1 MVKFDILHGQ
11 GAGWPDRLTA
21 VRQWFRRRPGPVF
34 RLSEQDG
41 TRLFLHYA
49 TLPVADRHQRFH
61 GRSPYGLILERCQN
75 IDFNE
80 AIILG
85 QKVGRRLIGVV
96 ELLPSMADDD
106 PAYELAVSVL
116 PAWQHQGVALA
127 LVQAALDH
135 VAQVDPLRP
144 VVLFTETD
152 NQGMLR
158 ICRKLKGKG
167 ELMGGEYRFLF
178 RPSLRRSGLVA

>member
-1 MVKFDILHGQ
+1 MVKFDILQEHE
-11 GAGWPDRLTA
+11 AGWSERLA
-21 VRQWFRRRPGPVF
+21 SILHWFRRKPGPAF
-34 RLSEQDG
+34 RLSERDG

-49 TLPVADRHQRFH
+49 TLPVPDRHQRFH

-75 IDFNE
+75 IDFDE
-80 AIILG
+80 AVILG

-96 ELLPSMADDD
+96 ELLPSNVDDE
-106 PAYELAVSVL
+106 PAYELAVSVI

-135 VAQVDPLRP
+135 AARVDPPRP

-152 NQGMLR
+152 NHGMLR
-158 ICRKLKGKG
+158 ICRKLDGEG
-167 ELMGGEYRFLF
+167 ELVGGEYRFMF
-178 RPSLRRSGLVA
+178 RPGRRRAGPAT

>member
-1 MVKFDILHGQ
+1 MVKFDILPGQ
-11 GAGWPDRLTA
+11 GSGWSDRLVA
-21 VRQWFRRRPGPVF
+21 VRQWFRRKPGPVF
-34 RLSEQDG
+34 RLSENDG

-61 GRSPYGLILERCQN
+61 GRSPYGPILERCQN

-96 ELLPSMADDD
+96 ELLPSMADDE
-106 PAYELAVSVL
+106 PGYELAVSVL
-116 PAWQHQGVALA
+116 PEWQHQGVALA
-127 LVQAALDH
+127 LVQAALDQA
-135 VAQVDPLRP
+135 AQVDPLRP

-152 NQGMLR
+152 NHGMLR
-158 ICRKLKGKG
+158 ICRKLNGKG
-167 ELMGGEYRFLF
+167 ELVGGEYRFLF
-178 RPSLRRSGLVA
+178 RPGFGRAGSVA